1 MNNDK
6 YQEEL
11 SKIKKKEIEKAK
23 KNYLSYKDRKIK
35 EFNRKDKI
43 ERMKRKYQKSIK
55 EIRTKEY

>member
-43 ERMKRKYQKSIK
+43 ERMKR
-55 EIRTKEY
+55 EY